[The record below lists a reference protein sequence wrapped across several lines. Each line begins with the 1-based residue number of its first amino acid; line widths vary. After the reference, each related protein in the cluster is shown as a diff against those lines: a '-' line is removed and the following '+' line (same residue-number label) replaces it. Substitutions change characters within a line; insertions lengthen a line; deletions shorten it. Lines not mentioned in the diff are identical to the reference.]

1 MRLHVVNDYDQL
13 SSKAASFLA
22 SQIILKPDSVL
33 GLATGAT
40 PLGMYQNL
48 VKLYQDGMVDFSE
61 VVTFNL
67 DEYLGLEKTHPQSY
81 NYYMFNNFFDHVN
94 IPAEQIHIPQ
104 VNSPDIQKTS
114 REYDQAIANFEG
126 IDLQVLGIGNNG
138 HIGFNEPNHIL
149 KTETHLVCL
158 TEETIEAN
166 SRFFNSANEVPREA
180 ISMGMGSIMQA
191 KRILLL
197 ASGESKAEA
206 IAQTISGQ
214 ITTEVPASLLQLHP
228 NLTIIVDQQAA
239 KLLS

>member
-13 SSKAASFLA
+13 SSKAASFVA
-22 SQIILKPDSVL
+22 SQIILKPDTVL

-48 VKLYQDGMVDFSE
+48 VKLYQDGMVNFSE

-81 NYYMFNNFFDHVN
+81 HYYMFNNFFQHVN
-94 IPAEQIHIPQ
+94 IPAEQIHLPEG
-104 VNSPDIQKTS
+104 NCPDVLTTS
-114 REYDQAIANFEG
+114 REYDRAIAKFEG

-149 KTETHLVCL
+149 KTETHLVHL

-166 SRFFNSANEVPREA
+166 SRFFNSTDEVPREA

-197 ASGESKAEA
+197 ASGENKAHA

-214 ITTEVPASLLQLHP
+214 ITTKVPASLLQLHP
-228 NLTIIVDQQAA
+228 NLTIIVARQAGE
-239 KLLS
+239 LLN

>member
-1 MRLHVVNDYDQL
+1 MRLHVVNDYDQM
-13 SSKAASFLA
+13 SSKAASIVA
-22 SQIILKPDSVL
+22 SQIILQPDTVL

-48 VKLYQDGMVDFSE
+48 VNLYQDGMVDFSE

-67 DEYLGLEKTHPQSY
+67 DEYIGLESNHPQSY
-81 NYYMFNNFFDHVN
+81 NYYMFHNFFANVN
-94 IPAEQIHIPQ
+94 IPAEKIHIPQ
-104 VNSPDIQKTS
+104 GKCADVFKTC
-114 REYDQAIANFEG
+114 RQYDQEIAKYEG

-138 HIGFNEPNHIL
+138 HIGFNEPNYIL
-149 KTETHLVCL
+149 KTETHLVKL

-166 SRFFNSANEVPREA
+166 SRFFNSSKEVPREA

-197 ASGESKAEA
+197 ASGENKAQA
-206 IAQTISGQ
+206 IARTISGE

-239 KLLS
+239 KLLN